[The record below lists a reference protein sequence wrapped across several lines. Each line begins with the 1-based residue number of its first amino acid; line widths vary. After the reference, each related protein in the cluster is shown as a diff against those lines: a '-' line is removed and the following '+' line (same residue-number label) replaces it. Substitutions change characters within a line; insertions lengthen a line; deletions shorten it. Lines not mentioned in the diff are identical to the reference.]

1 MTDMIHHYL
10 KAAWEEVAAKERK
23 WMASPELVPSKPD
36 VNGMLNDIQKQR
48 AKHPIPASSPI
59 ASAAKRSQKTKKPD
73 KFANKKKRQ
82 KVPAA

>member
-23 WMASPELVPSKPD
+23 WMAPPVLVPD
-36 VNGMLNDIQKQR
+36 VNGMLNDLQKER
-48 AKHPIPASSPI
+48 AKHPMPATSPI
-59 ASAAKRSQKTKKPD
+59 ASAAKRSRKTKTPD